1 MVLVRA
7 EFPAGAATEPAGNRI
22 RPADAFQCI
31 AATLALE
38 AGDLTAA
45 RAWLE
50 AHDRWLA
57 WSGATLGQAE
67 GDLLWA
73 RYHHAAGDGERA
85 AEQARQALLHATTP
99 RQPFVLIAV
108 HRLLGEL
115 DTAAG
120 HYDEANGHLDEALAL
135 ADACGAP
142 YERALTLL
150 ARAELRAAMGDPA
163 SALGLLED
171 VRAVCTPLGAQ
182 PALLRAKTL
191 AARLT
196 PHRAERAAPHP
207 AGLTE
212 REVTVLRLLA
222 GGQSNREIGIALGI
236 TTRTAE
242 RHISNIYTKIG
253 MYGRA
258 EAATY
263 AIRHA
268 LL

>member
-1 MVLVRA
+1 M
-7 EFPAGAATEPAGNRI
+7 
-22 RPADAFQCI
+22 
-31 AATLALE
+31 
-38 AGDLTAA
+38 
-45 RAWLE
+45 
-50 AHDRWLA
+50 
-57 WSGATLGQAE
+57 
-67 GDLLWA
+67 
-73 RYHHAAGDGERA
+73 
-85 AEQARQALLHATTP
+85 
-99 RQPFVLIAV
+99 
-108 HRLLGEL
+108 
-115 DTAAG
+115 
-120 HYDEANGHLDEALAL
+120 AL

-182 PALLRAKTL
+182 PALLRAERL
-191 AARLT
+191 AARLTPHLT

-212 REVTVLRLLA
+212 REVAVLRLLA
-222 GGQSNREIGIALGI
+222 GGQSNREIGI

>member
-1 MVLVRA
+1 
-7 EFPAGAATEPAGNRI
+7 
-22 RPADAFQCI
+22 
-31 AATLALE
+31 
-38 AGDLTAA
+38 
-45 RAWLE
+45 
-50 AHDRWLA
+50 
-57 WSGATLGQAE
+57 
-67 GDLLWA
+67 
-73 RYHHAAGDGERA
+73 
-85 AEQARQALLHATTP
+85 
-99 RQPFVLIAV
+99 VLIAV

-120 HYDEANGHLDEALAL
+120 HYDEADEHLDEADEHLDEALAL

-182 PALLRAKTL
+182 PALLRADRL

-196 PHRAERAAPHP
+196 PHLTPHWAERAAPHP

-212 REVTVLRLLA
+212 REVAVLRLLA
-222 GGQSNREIGIALGI
+222 TGGSNREIGIALGI

-253 MYGRA
+253 AYGRA